1 MGVTAFALLG
11 CGGGGGGGG
20 SSAVGL
26 SAGVS
31 SDVQATAVAPIAG
44 DVVDS
49 SGNITSAEYKKIAA
63 QMGKPEGVDYRYGP
77 ASSVGDEGMPRYH
90 QPSSKPLGS
99 IPQNPTGFGTW
110 QIGGPYSTVGGPYYS
125 NMANTAFVADNPA
138 QHLGVSVFQAVAAG
152 NNVFMQ
158 RPQISWIYQDG
169 MNDPNVAGYKR
180 AGLDVGNPVAL
191 GRCAGRPGWCV
202 ESIVAFQN
210 GLIGTARGSNTALNA
225 STAQLESGLVPTAVA
240 VTNSGEFALVT
251 VWDPA
256 NLRARVAVVALA
268 SLCNYCTPAEPA
280 KEPFWGDWRAA
291 YPGLPNLGNYAFMKV
306 IGYVDLPDMKAPT
319 EISVTTGWNPWTNR
333 TSPDPADLT
342 LGDES
347 KRQTFIT
354 GVNRGKTAQAGVAVV
369 ISKSEKKATF
379 IDLKPLFAYY
389 NRMYF
394 GDRADFD
401 KTASVGSGANQWP
414 FPFSAAPE
422 QAPTVIKTVSFAARP
437 TAVKTSL
444 WNSNRAWIATQDGQ
458 LHIFTLGNYL
468 SGGTASPD
476 GIAETGS
483 VEVGKNPTG
492 LAYSRQ
498 TVHDSGNNAI
508 NTKLIVV
515 SRAER
520 KVQWVDFS
528 ADLNGGT
535 IVRTLQD
542 ANLRDPIS
550 ADDNEANGSA
560 APVLTLSDYNGR
572 AISNYRYG
580 PLVLNPGFAACQ
592 GSSCPTVNESGGAAP
607 FEYGGSLQL
616 PGRPFAVT
624 GANVP

>member
-1 MGVTAFALLG
+1 M
-11 CGGGGGGGG
+11 
-20 SSAVGL
+20 
-26 SAGVS
+26 
-31 SDVQATAVAPIAG
+31 SDVQAPSGPPVAG
-44 DVVDS
+44 DVSDS
-49 SGNITSAEYKKIAA
+49 SSITPADYKKIAA
-63 QMGKPEGVDYRYGP
+63 AMGKPEGIDFRYGP
-77 ASSVGDEGMPRYH
+77 ASTIGDEGLSKYH

-99 IPQNPTGFGTW
+99 IPQNPTGFGSW
-110 QIGGPYSTVGGPYYS
+110 QVGGPYSSNGGPYYS

-152 NNVFMQ
+152 NNIFMQ

-169 MNDPNVAGYKR
+169 INDPNVSGYKQ

-240 VTNSGEFALVT
+240 LTNSGEFALVT

-256 NLRARVAVVALA
+256 NLRARVAVIALA
-268 SLCNYCTPAEPA
+268 SLCNNCTPAEPA

-333 TSPDPADLT
+333 TSPDPVDLT
-342 LGDES
+342 LSDEG

-354 GVNRGKTAQAGVAVV
+354 GVNKDKMPKAGVAVV

-394 GDRADFD
+394 GNRADFD
-401 KTASVGSGANQWP
+401 KTAAVGLAANQWP

-422 QAPTVIKTVSFAARP
+422 QMPTVIKTVGFNARP
-437 TAVKTSL
+437 TAVKTS
-444 WNSNRAWIATQDGQ
+444 RGTPTAPDRHAGRPA
-458 LHIFTLGNYL
+458 HIYALGNYL
-468 SGGTASPD
+468 SGGAASPD
-476 GIAETGS
+476 GIVETG
-483 VEVGKNPTG
+483 VAVGKNPTG

-498 TVHDSGNNAI
+498 TVHDSGNNDI

-528 ADLNGGT
+528 ADLNSGT

-542 ANLRDPIS
+542 ANLRDPIA
-550 ADDNEANGSA
+550 ADDNEANGSS

-592 GSSCPTVNESGGAAP
+592 GTSCPTVNESGGPAP
-607 FEYGGSLQL
+607 FEHGGSLQL
-616 PGRPFAVT
+616 PGKPFAVT